1 MLLIMN
7 VVKPFTLK
15 YDVISCHVSTCVL
28 KKNKKQKANQGLNLE
43 LLSNA
48 WRRHY
53 FLPEQKTDSQ
63 HFTVPQ
69 QALMAHKT
77 CHVVATIIGAK
88 KRWHSVSIFPDVYP
102 RPPVR
107 LNRIFI
113 GLFIEMYSCLYRACI
128 V

>member
-1 MLLIMN
+1 MPCQHL
-7 VVKPFTLK
+7 
-15 YDVISCHVSTCVL
+15 CL

-113 GLFIEMYSCLYRACI
+113 GFSLKCTAVYTVHALCNDVLQRGSRPVAVDVCRPL
-128 V
+128 